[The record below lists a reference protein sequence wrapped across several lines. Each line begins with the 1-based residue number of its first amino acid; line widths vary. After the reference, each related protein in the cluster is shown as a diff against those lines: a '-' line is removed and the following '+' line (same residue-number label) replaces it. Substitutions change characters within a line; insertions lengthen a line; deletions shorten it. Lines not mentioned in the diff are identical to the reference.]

1 MPFNYRDFE
10 LNSAGDKDW
19 AEREQVL
26 FKRLIDTALDR
37 VPNGRYEATRNP
49 GPNDDATFGF
59 TPGSLWVYGVDIF
72 VCTNNAAGAAEWD
85 QVNTKTLGAS
95 AINTNN
101 SYTYISG
108 VKLSDLLA
116 SIDDKIGV
124 LSRTNSSGLLHNFQA
139 TAVPLSTDDASKGY
153 ERGSMWEYQH
163 KVFVC
168 TDNTT
173 SAARWEAVSLE
184 LIQAENVNVPALVN
198 VTGSN
203 LNEVLSSFDRAV
215 AKTKDYF
222 SDFSTHNVDDG
233 SSVPNVIYVGK
244 MDKAG
249 TWVLRRIT
257 GSTDITI
264 EYAMQSNN
272 PSVVGGYAA
281 AWNLRNSLNY
291 ARLSE
296 I

>member
-1 MPFNYRDFE
+1 MPFNYRNFE

-49 GPNDDATFGF
+49 GPNDDASLGF

-95 AINTNN
+95 AINTSN

-108 VKLSDLLA
+108 VKLSDLLT
-116 SIDDKIGV
+116 SIDTKIGV
-124 LSRTNSSGLLHNFQA
+124 LSRTNSSGLLHNFRA
-139 TAVPLSTDDASKGY
+139 STLPVTTDDASKGY
-153 ERGSMWEYQH
+153 ERGSMWEFQH

-168 TDNTT
+168 ADNTT
-173 SAARWEAVSLE
+173 SAARWEPLSME
-184 LIQAENVNVPALVN
+184 LIQGSSVTVPDLIN

-203 LNEVLSSFDRAV
+203 LNEVLGSLDRAV

-222 SDFSTHNVDDG
+222 SDYSTHNVDDG
-233 SSVPNVIYVGK
+233 SSTPNVIYVGK
-244 MDKAG
+244 MNRSG
-249 TWVLRRIT
+249 VWVVRRIT
-257 GSTDITI
+257 GSTNITI
-264 EYAMQSNN
+264 EYAMHTNN
-272 PSVVGGYAA
+272 ATVTGGYSA
-281 AWNLRNSLNY
+281 AWNLRTSLNY

-296 I
+296 V